1 MYTAFYGLRE
11 KPFSLTPSPRFLYLA
26 DSHREAM
33 AHLLYGLEEGEG
45 FIVVT
50 GEVGTGKTTL
60 CRSLLE
66 RIEGDSEIA
75 ILFNP
80 SRSANELLQSINE
93 EFGLGSEQQS
103 RRQLLS
109 ALNRFLLAQHAAGK
123 RVVLIIDE
131 AQNLSA
137 GTLEQVRLLSNLE
150 TDSSKLIQ
158 IILLG
163 QPELDEKLDS
173 DSLRQLRQRV
183 SVRWRL
189 EPLPPRDTLAYV
201 RHRLSVAAGAERDVL
216 SDAAL
221 REIHRLTGG
230 VPRLINV
237 LADRTL
243 LAGYAGG
250 AHRIGPRFVRQAARE
265 VPGVVEP
272 GGRRRRAAIGAALAV
287 SAGMAGLFWISLAD
301 GPGAPEAERPAEEAR
316 PAEPVPAVA
325 AAPPRP
331 PPTSSATTPA
341 AGGSAAAVVVVPPP
355 RATPLRDEEAWVG
368 IPSGSTALVRPAD
381 PGPVEAVEGQGEF
394 LAALL
399 ARQAPAEARLLAAS
413 EVLELYG
420 LPPLLEV
427 PESFDGLVGELARR
441 GLAVSVLPEPDL
453 DLLVSFDYPALLPL
467 RAASGELRVVA
478 LVRVSSGVGDLV
490 GVGPS
495 GVLRVP
501 LAAIEE
507 QWIGDAWLVWQPYL
521 EVPQMIGWTDS
532 GAGVLWIQE
541 ALQRLG
547 DFDGAITGDYDAP
560 TADAIRRFQRR
571 HGLDPDG
578 VAGPLTQMLLYGDLD
593 EYSPPRLGTPA
604 G

>member
-1 MYTAFYGLRE
+1 MYREPYREEPAGDPLSVETANGDVEVRE
-11 KPFSLTPSPRFLYLA
+11 TCSICCAGIIFENCLLC
-26 DSHREAM
+26 REA
-33 AHLLYGLEEGEG
+33 
-45 FIVVT
+45 T
-50 GEVGTGKTTL
+50 S
-60 CRSLLE
+60 SL
-66 RIEGDSEIA
+66 
-75 ILFNP
+75 
-80 SRSANELLQSINE
+80 
-93 EFGLGSEQQS
+93 
-103 RRQLLS
+103 
-109 ALNRFLLAQHAAGK
+109 
-123 RVVLIIDE
+123 
-131 AQNLSA
+131 
-137 GTLEQVRLLSNLE
+137 
-150 TDSSKLIQ
+150 
-158 IILLG
+158 
-163 QPELDEKLDS
+163 
-173 DSLRQLRQRV
+173 
-183 SVRWRL
+183 
-189 EPLPPRDTLAYV
+189 
-201 RHRLSVAAGAERDVL
+201 
-216 SDAAL
+216 
-221 REIHRLTGG
+221 
-230 VPRLINV
+230 
-237 LADRTL
+237 
-243 LAGYAGG
+243 
-250 AHRIGPRFVRQAARE
+250 
-265 VPGVVEP
+265 
-272 GGRRRRAAIGAALAV
+272 LAV
-287 SAGMAGLFWISLAD
+287 SLLAMEGWVLVQGWLGASLVCGEVRLPLRRNRGLW
-301 GPGAPEAERPAEEAR
+301 E
-316 PAEPVPAVA
+316 
-325 AAPPRP
+325 
-331 PPTSSATTPA
+331 
-341 AGGSAAAVVVVPPP
+341 
-355 RATPLRDEEAWVG
+355 LRDEEAWVG

-560 TADAIRRFQRR
+560 TADGIRRFQRR